1 MASCDIF
8 ASIATCNTPKFY
20 STTWAP
26 TSASRRQQIT
36 PRRLKSHA
44 SMTVSE
50 VWPPSAYVRF
60 AKMHSIDGDKNSCNI
75 ELEPQR

>member
-1 MASCDIF
+1 
-8 ASIATCNTPKFY
+8 
-20 STTWAP
+20 
-26 TSASRRQQIT
+26 
-36 PRRLKSHA
+36 LKSHA

-60 AKMHSIDGDKNSCNI
+60 VKMHSIDGDKNSCNI